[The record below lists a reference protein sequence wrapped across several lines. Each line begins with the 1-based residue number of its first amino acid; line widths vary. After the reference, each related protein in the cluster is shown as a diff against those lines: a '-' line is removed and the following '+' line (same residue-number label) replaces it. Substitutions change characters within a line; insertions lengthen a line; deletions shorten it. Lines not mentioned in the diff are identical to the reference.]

1 MSELYHAKR
10 SHKYVAKV
18 KGAGSGGRPLYFY
31 SEAAYRSYLN
41 GLKEKTG
48 KAIQEKTRKYE
59 ALAEQHAASY
69 RLNRDLNRQ
78 ARSEME
84 RSSNLNRFHS
94 NRANAA
100 NDALETHTRG
110 MKAVTKM
117 ANSRSNGNT
126 SMNGREAGEFARQH
140 VKATE
145 AARTKNVHS
154 EAKNAAA
161 TKYKA
166 SNAWKEATQERAGN
180 EYNKTIL
187 AQRRA
192 HQARQ
197 EYEKTLPGKLEKTSR
212 EMSALPNQWK
222 RNAAIGVEA
231 TKRTIAGNKLDK
243 YNAWKLNKT
252 ADKTSNKKLADAY
265 RSKAAKLKTRYD
277 GSITGIKDNAVSAV
291 RQFFKKGKNSSVRV
305 SSLSKPD
312 KKTMQRYNRL
322 LMSGG

>member
-18 KGAGSGGRPLYFY
+18 KGAGKGGRPLYFY
-31 SEAAYRSYLN
+31 SMAAYRSFMN
-41 GLKEKTG
+41 GIKEKTG
-48 KAIQEKTRKYE
+48 AATQERLRKYE
-59 ALAEQHAASY
+59 QLAERNGSAYKA
-69 RLNRDLNRQ
+69 NRDLNAKAQ
-78 ARSEME
+78 AEMKK
-84 RSSNLNRFHS
+84 SSALNSFHAA
-94 NRANAA
+94 RAATA
-100 NDALETHTRG
+100 KESVETHTQG
-110 MKAVTKM
+110 MKAVTRM
-117 ANSRSNGNT
+117 TNNRTNGKG

-140 VKATE
+140 MKATE
-145 AARTKNVHS
+145 AARTKKVHS

-222 RNAAIGVEA
+222 HNAAIGVEA
-231 TKRTIAGNKLDK
+231 TERTIAGNKLDK

-265 RSKAAKLKTRYD
+265 RSKAAKLRTRYD
-277 GSITGIKDNAVSAV
+277 GSITGIKDNAASAV